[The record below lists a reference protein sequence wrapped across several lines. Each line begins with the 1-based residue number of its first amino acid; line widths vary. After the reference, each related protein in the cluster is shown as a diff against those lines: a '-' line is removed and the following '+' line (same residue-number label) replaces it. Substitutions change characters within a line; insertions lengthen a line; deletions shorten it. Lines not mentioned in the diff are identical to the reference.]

1 MAIRIIGE
9 FTQYHAD
16 RFARALSSAMT
27 EQFAPPGV
35 KYTVTAKERKETA
48 ALPEVEQ
55 RENLVVA
62 CDMKTPRCSEKGE
75 QDIDDRFSYY

>member
-9 FTQYHAD
+9 FTQFHAD

-35 KYTVTAKERKETA
+35 EYTVTAKKREESA
-48 ALPEVEQ
+48 ALPEGEQ
-55 RENLVVA
+55 RGSLTVA
-62 CDMKTPRCSEKGE
+62 CDMKTPRCSGKGK
-75 QDIDDRFSYY
+75 

>member
-9 FTQYHAD
+9 FTQFHAD

-35 KYTVTAKERKETA
+35 KYTVTAKEREETT
-48 ALPEVEQ
+48 ALTDIEKKKTK
-55 RENLVVA
+55 NDLVIA
-62 CDMKTPRCSEKGE
+62 CDSGTPRCSEKG
-75 QDIDDRFSYY
+75 

>member
-9 FTQYHAD
+9 FTQFHAD

-35 KYTVTAKERKETA
+35 EYTVTAKKRMDKAELHDTKSETNENGL
-48 ALPEVEQ
+48 AL
-55 RENLVVA
+55 A
-62 CDMKTPRCSEKGE
+62 Y
-75 QDIDDRFSYY
+75 DIKNTTMQ

>member
-9 FTQYHAD
+9 FTQFHAD

-35 KYTVTAKERKETA
+35 EYTVTAKKREESA

-55 RENLVVA
+55 LGSLVVA
-62 CDMKTPRCSEKGE
+62 CDAGTPRCSEKGE
-75 QDIDDRFSYY
+75 LR